1 MKSVVNY
8 LIAEGQEKTVTV
20 LKLLPLA
27 LKIDVDV
34 LVKTYTWADHNKLC
48 NNAIIPRTKHKILKQ
63 HEQ

>member
-1 MKSVVNY
+1 MKSVVNK
-8 LIAEGQEKTVTV
+8 LTAEGQAKTVTV

-27 LKIDVDV
+27 LKFDVDV
-34 LVKTYTWADHNKLC
+34 LVKTYTWADHKLC